1 MGGGEFAIDVRGDG
15 QARSEVVAYCA
26 QDQVYA
32 EKIFADF
39 EKQTGIRVLAVYD
52 SEAVKT
58 VGLANRLLAEQRHPQ
73 CDVFWGNEEMRTR
86 LLAAKGVFRETNGW
100 AAFGYRS
107 RRLVINTNN
116 CNANWRRTILWK
128 SQMLGGGKVC
138 AGVSAIWN
146 DGGAFQCLTAGVG
159 RGELETMVRGT
170 GGESALAGGWQFA
183 SG

>member
-1 MGGGEFAIDVRGDG
+1 MKARGFILWVAVSL
-15 QARSEVVAYCA
+15 QWMCVATAKPRSEVVAYCA

-86 LLAAKGVFRETNGW
+86 LLAAQNVFRETNDW
-100 AAFGYRS
+100 TSFGYRS
-107 RRLVINTNN
+107 RRLVINTSH
-116 CNANWRRTILWK
+116 L
-128 SQMLGGGKVC
+128 SL
-138 AGVSAIWN
+138 VSAPGSIL
-146 DGGAFQCLTAGVG
+146 DLT
-159 RGELETMVRGT
+159 
-170 GGESALAGGWQFA
+170 
-183 SG
+183 